1 MYIRNRRLIEELA
14 SDDAR
19 LRSNA
24 MRQLEIEND
33 S

>member
-19 LRSNA
+19 VRSSA